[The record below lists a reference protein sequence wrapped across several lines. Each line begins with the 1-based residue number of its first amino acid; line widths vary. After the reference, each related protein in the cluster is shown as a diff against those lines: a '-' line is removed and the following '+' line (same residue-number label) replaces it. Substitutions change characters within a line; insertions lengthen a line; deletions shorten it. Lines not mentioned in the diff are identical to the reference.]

1 MSKSDIHSVMV
12 ITVMGRN
19 KQGSGGE
26 HGVGGIG
33 VCHFKRAIKE
43 GFTERAAFEKRP

>member
-1 MSKSDIHSVMV
+1 MRKSDIHSVKV

-33 VCHFKRAIKE
+33 VCHVKCAIKG
-43 GFTERAAFEKRP
+43 GFTEWVASK